1 MFFIKIKRIY
11 MKNHKIRYAVIRY
24 KKLKKGRKLN
34 IFDAL
39 FVNLLG
45 LM

>member
-1 MFFIKIKRIY
+1 
-11 MKNHKIRYAVIRY
+11 MKNNKIRYAVIRY

-39 FVNLLG
+39 FIIC
-45 LM
+45 